1 MPKRH
6 PARPKQVRAGGDM
19 TCAQGMISFRRCLFT
34 SAREKDM
41 ANRTKYLRIA
51 LVGGIALLTGSLPAA
66 EVKHLNP
73 VIEKLAAGKA
83 FIGFQTSDYSLENA
97 RTVAR
102 ADIDYVYLDME
113 HGPMDFE
120 GLHRFTVGMID
131 KAAILKKGN
140 AQPNVAIFARF
151 APYGREQ
158 AQWFVKQALDIGLMG
173 VIFNGIDNPEQA
185 LLAVRNMRYP
195 QRKTSKY
202 PEPPGLRGYAPGTA
216 VWWWGVSAAEYER
229 RADVWPLNP
238 DGDLLAI
245 MMIETAEGLKNADAI
260 AAVPGVGAIFVGAG
274 GDLHQYLGV
283 DSNSPEVERAFQTI
297 LKACLAHNVACG
309 ITALSGRDVA
319 RRLAEGWK
327 MIRTD
332 EAALVQWRAAPAGR

>member
-1 MPKRH
+1 MSLLDMHISMASR
-6 PARPKQVRAGGDM
+6 RAAM
-19 TCAQGMISFRRCLFT
+19 
-34 SAREKDM
+34 
-41 ANRTKYLRIA
+41 RIA
-51 LVGGIALLTGSLPAA
+51 ALTVTWIVSSFSLAA
-66 EVKHLNP
+66 QQPVRHLNP
-73 VIEKLAAGKA
+73 VIEKLAAGKS
-83 FIGFQTSDYSLENA
+83 FIGFQTGDLSLENA
-97 RTVAR
+97 RTIAR
-102 ADIDYVYLDME
+102 ADIDYVYLEME

-120 GLHRFTVGMID
+120 GMHRFTVGMID
-131 KAAILKKGN
+131 KATILKKGN
-140 AQPNVAIFARF
+140 AQPNVAVFARF
-151 APYGREQ
+151 APYGREN

-195 QRKTSKY
+195 QKRTSKY
-202 PEPPGLRGYAPGTA
+202 PEPPGLRGYAPATA
-216 VWWWGVSAAEYER
+216 LWWWGVSAAEYER

-245 MMIETAEGLKNADAI
+245 MMIETMEGLKNADAI

-283 DSNSPEVERAFQTI
+283 EANSPEVERAFQTI

-309 ITALSGRDVA
+309 ITALDGRDIT

-327 MIRTD
+327 MIRTN
-332 EAALVQWRAAPAGR
+332 EAALAQWRSSTAGR